1 MKCRPEEA
9 LFTCFSTTPM
19 YTFFFKGPGDG
30 ETLHG
35 QAGHI
40 PGDRLKLKSRPRC
53 EIRGELGRDFDRR
66 DGLFR

>member
-1 MKCRPEEA
+1 
-9 LFTCFSTTPM
+9 M
-19 YTFFFKGPGDG
+19 YTFFFKGPEDG

-40 PGDRLKLKSRPRC
+40 PGDRLKLKSLPRC